1 MSSSSTEPRTT
12 ETIRGLAYR
21 FRRPELL
28 AQALTHRSVGRANY
42 ERLEFLGDG
51 IVNMVVAEMLFRAR
65 PDASEGDLSRLRAR
79 LVRERTLAEIAR
91 QLDLGSHL
99 LLGPGELKSGG
110 FLRDSILADA
120 LEAIFGAVYLD
131 GGFERVRGLI
141 EGLMAPRVAAL
152 PEAEALKD
160 AKTRLQEY
168 LQARGEGL
176 PEYET
181 VDASGADHE
190 RRFTVDC
197 RVPLLTDA
205 ATATAGSRRKAEQA
219 AASLALARL
228 EKDHGEE
235 QG

>member
-1 MSSSSTEPRTT
+1 MPSSSTERRPVDP
-12 ETIRGLAYR
+12 IRGLTYR
-21 FRRPELL
+21 FQRPELL
-28 AQALTHRSVGRANY
+28 AQALTHRSRGRVNY

-51 IVNMVVAEMLFRAR
+51 IVNMVVAEMVLRAR

-120 LEAIFGAVYLD
+120 LEAIVGAVYLD
-131 GGFERVRGLI
+131 GGFEPARELI
-141 EGLMAPRVAAL
+141 EGLMAQRVAAL
-152 PEAEALKD
+152 PHAEALKD
-160 AKTRLQEY
+160 SKTRLQEY
-168 LQARGEGL
+168 LQARGAGL

-181 VDASGADHE
+181 VDESGADHD

-197 RVPLLTDA
+197 RVPLLPDA

-219 AASLALARL
+219 AASLALARIRQ
-228 EKDHGEE
+228 E
-235 QG
+235 QGE